1 MSKAITKK
9 KEKQELDIQKKV
21 NHPRKELKRIKD
33 LLVVTMVRQAI
44 HQINVGAME
53 KVNSMES
60 ATIAINTVI
69 GKMNA
74 KRNLSLKE
82 NVINVKS
89 MGTNPQNT
97 KLRY

>member
-1 MSKAITKK
+1 
-9 KEKQELDIQKKV
+9 
-21 NHPRKELKRIKD
+21 
-33 LLVVTMVRQAI
+33 
-44 HQINVGAME
+44 ME

-89 MGTNPQNT
+89 MGTNP
-97 KLRY
+97 